1 MFFTV
6 TSANLSI
13 FPETAAFIAF
23 KKAGSTVF
31 FLSAIRAVVS
41 VGRLYARMA
50 AVVVIVILSPVSVSA
65 ILAAIVSFP
74 ATMIILLVTI
84 VSFPPALID
93 YSVTKAHKKSGA
105 CRQRGKHR
113 CIWEYCRRFRGR
125 TCNQL

>member
-23 KKAGSTVF
+23 KKAGSAVF

-84 VSFPPALID
+84 VSFPATDTDSRYDRLRHSPGPHRLLCD
-93 YSVTKAHKKSGA
+93 QGTQKK
-105 CRQRGKHR
+105 R
-113 CIWEYCRRFRGR
+113 CLPPEG
-125 TCNQL
+125 